1 MRESLEHKESQGKR
15 QIELI
20 VFMSSSS
27 SDSNIEEE
35 AQMCLPPMPLGEILR
50 RIDTLRQPRRAGVT
64 NLIREVGHGDFW
76 TPTRRVQI
84 VRMLGRKDAHGV
96 FQTEID
102 LVLGVSKS
110 LVTRIKKQLEE
121 RQDETRWRPGRA
133 NQLTVVFRSWKTST
147 RPKRGPGALS
157 R

>member
-1 MRESLEHKESQGKR
+1 
-15 QIELI
+15 
-20 VFMSSSS
+20 MSSSESES
-27 SDSNIEEE
+27 STIEEGP
-35 AQMCLPPMPLGEILR
+35 QTSLPPMPLREILG
-50 RIDTLRQPRRAGVT
+50 RIDTLQHPRRAGVT

-76 TPTRRVQI
+76 TPTRRVEI
-84 VRMLGRKDAHGV
+84 VQMLGRKDAHGV
-96 FQTEID
+96 FQTEIA
-102 LVLGVSKS
+102 LVLGVSRS

>member
-27 SDSNIEEE
+27 SDSTIEEG

-50 RIDTLRQPRRAGVT
+50 RIDTIQRPRRARVT

-76 TPTRRVQI
+76 TQTRCVQI
-84 VRMLGRKDAHGV
+84 SRMLGRKDAHGV